1 MKAEDASTR
10 IPAGFAFHQ
19 DLSRQF
25 ISLCTAFVG
34 GSMFLVGQVLPDQ
47 PLEGKALLILAW
59 AAAVA
64 CIFGAVAVLNFIA
77 TYWGQKFKEETGES
91 ILSPWS
97 VWWLGN
103 LSTPQGQARWRKWLL
118 LWLSLQWYSFPIAVS
133 LFMWFAWVNLT

>member
-10 IPAGFAFHQ
+10 IPAGFAIHQ

-47 PLEGKALLILAW
+47 PLECKALLILAW
-59 AAAVA
+59 AAAVT
-64 CIFGAVAVLNFIA
+64 CIVGAAGVLNTIA
-77 TYWGQKFKEETGES
+77 AYWGQRFKEETGDS
-91 ILSPWS
+91 VLSAWS
-97 VWWLGN
+97 EWWLGKV
-103 LSTPQGQARWRKWLL
+103 SDPKGQARWRGWLRF
-118 LWLSLQWYSFPIAVS
+118 WLSLQWYSFPIAVS